1 MSEVSIRFVAAI
13 VICLIFL
20 AIFFR
25 LTLFFLGLIL
35 TREVAVIAVGN
46 VIAVIIWII
55 VVLPFRLIA
64 VLFRSSRR

>member
-25 LTLFFLGLIL
+25 LMLFFFGLIL
-35 TREVAVIAVGN
+35 TREVAVIEVGN
-46 VIAVIIWII
+46 VIAVILWII
-55 VVLPFRLIA
+55 AVLPFRLIA
-64 VLFRSSRR
+64 VLFRSGRR